1 MLHRFMERVEF
12 LVGDDVDAGFLQLFL
27 AEGAIILQRIA
38 LGGAADD
45 FLSLGAQGLCFLS
58 LAERVI
64 EDDDVGPFGVL
75 LGVLGF
81 CHEAIGNIG
90 FLLISYVV
98 PDFVAF
104 LGDLPGDVADQSAE
118 GLEEKLFLFHG
129 ALGSRILQGGSGG
142 AKIIPNPLRR
152 PLRRWDNRDCVAKT
166 MDSLKGKIALVTGAS
181 RGIGAAVAFS
191 LAGAG
196 ADIAVNFRLR
206 SEAAAEVCTGI
217 RKLGRRALAIQADV
231 SQSDQVKRMVAQVER
246 ELGAV
251 NILVNNAG
259 MARQIKL
266 EDIAEADW
274 EEHINV
280 NLKSAFLVTQAVLP
294 QMRVQRWGRIINI
307 SSTAAQTGG
316 LVGPHYAA
324 SKAGMLGLTHSYAA
338 LLAKEGITANTV
350 CLALVETDMLRS
362 NPRATSSV
370 IPIGRFGNVDEVAS
384 VVLMLAENAYMTGQT
399 VNPNGGWYFS

>member
-1 MLHRFMERVEF
+1 
-12 LVGDDVDAGFLQLFL
+12 
-27 AEGAIILQRIA
+27 
-38 LGGAADD
+38 
-45 FLSLGAQGLCFLS
+45 
-58 LAERVI
+58 
-64 EDDDVGPFGVL
+64 
-75 LGVLGF
+75 
-81 CHEAIGNIG
+81 
-90 FLLISYVV
+90 
-98 PDFVAF
+98 
-104 LGDLPGDVADQSAE
+104 
-118 GLEEKLFLFHG
+118 
-129 ALGSRILQGGSGG
+129 
-142 AKIIPNPLRR
+142 
-152 PLRRWDNRDCVAKT
+152 
-166 MDSLKGKIALVTGAS
+166 MDSLKGKTALVTGGS
-181 RGIGAAVAFS
+181 RGIGAAVALS

-196 ADIAVNFRLR
+196 ADLVVNFRAR
-206 SEAAAEVCTGI
+206 AAEAEAICAAI

-231 SQSDQVKRMVAQVER
+231 SQSDQVKKMVAQVER

-274 EEHINV
+274 DEHIDV

-294 QMRVQRWGRIINI
+294 QMRAQRWGRIINI
-307 SSTAAQTGG
+307 SSIAAQTGG

-338 LLAKEGITANTV
+338 LLAKEGITANTI
-350 CLALVETDMLRS
+350 CLALVETDMLRA